1 MFSAV
6 AKSLATMTVW
16 YLQEPQRNQAFVH
29 CKCLF
34 YILAPVTVEPLY
46 IELEHLELPIFDT
59 GYDA

>member
-1 MFSAV
+1 
-6 AKSLATMTVW
+6 MTVW